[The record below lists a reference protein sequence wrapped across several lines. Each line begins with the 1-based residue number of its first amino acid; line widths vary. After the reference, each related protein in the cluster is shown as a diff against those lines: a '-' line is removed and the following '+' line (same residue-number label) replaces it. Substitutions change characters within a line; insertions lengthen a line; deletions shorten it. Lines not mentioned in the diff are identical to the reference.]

1 MLMMSEEDFSE
12 VHLLP
17 PLKAGENDPRQA
29 KKEAN
34 RPGRPGFSIHLT
46 HVLYLMNFDLLT
58 NRHERR

>member
-1 MLMMSEEDFSE
+1 MLMMSEEDFSD

-29 KKEAN
+29 KRSKQTRQA
-34 RPGRPGFSIHLT
+34 RFSIHLT
-46 HVLYLMNFDLLT
+46 HVPYLMNFDLLT